1 MCRLVCAFVVRKPQ
15 KTGFLAT
22 VAICERTNAD
32 MQSSKVFFYFYSFRS
47 IENQAKGG
55 KSPKIAPKM
64 QVQREAMEENA
75 ANIWEREATTI
86 AER

>member
-1 MCRLVCAFVVRKPQ
+1 MGPGLSK
-15 KTGFLAT
+15 KKNT
-22 VAICERTNAD
+22 VKKKMTD

-75 ANIWEREATTI
+75 ANIWEREAATI